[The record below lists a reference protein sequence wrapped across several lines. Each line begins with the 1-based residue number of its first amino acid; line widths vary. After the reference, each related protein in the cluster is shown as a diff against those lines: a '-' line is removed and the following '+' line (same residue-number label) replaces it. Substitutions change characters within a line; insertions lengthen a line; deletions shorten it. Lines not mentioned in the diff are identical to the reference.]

1 MTARKPRTPA
11 QRRAA
16 SPEVLA
22 GERPLELSPEQLRA
36 MIDGA
41 TRAIL
46 AHLETLPEQ
55 PMHATGGGQ
64 RLARSLRE
72 PMPERGE
79 AFHHQRLTA
88 GIRGRD
94 RTAGDQLAREGERGR
109 GGGLGHSGLRRVEK
123 RRSVRRAAGHGRG
136 AATGGEGKIMKHQ
149 KIILRLSL
157 AALLLAV
164 AGAAAARDYHHPP
177 GYGWPVAPRGPT
189 STTLSGTLP
198 QGRPMPRP
206 GPYYTLP
213 SPGGRT
219 EIHDFSGQR
228 YGTLERETGS
238 RPPVVY
244 APDGRRRYETDR
256 DGTLRDPYGRR
267 IEVLK
272 PLPDG
277 DW

>member
-1 MTARKPRTPA
+1 
-11 QRRAA
+11 
-16 SPEVLA
+16 
-22 GERPLELSPEQLRA
+22 
-36 MIDGA
+36 
-41 TRAIL
+41 
-46 AHLETLPEQ
+46 
-55 PMHATGGGQ
+55 
-64 RLARSLRE
+64 
-72 PMPERGE
+72 
-79 AFHHQRLTA
+79 
-88 GIRGRD
+88 
-94 RTAGDQLAREGERGR
+94 
-109 GGGLGHSGLRRVEK
+109 
-123 RRSVRRAAGHGRG
+123 
-136 AATGGEGKIMKHQ
+136 MKHQ

-189 STTLSGTLP
+189 STTLNGTLP

-228 YGTLERETGS
+228 YGTIERETGS

>member
-1 MTARKPRTPA
+1 
-11 QRRAA
+11 
-16 SPEVLA
+16 
-22 GERPLELSPEQLRA
+22 
-36 MIDGA
+36 
-41 TRAIL
+41 
-46 AHLETLPEQ
+46 
-55 PMHATGGGQ
+55 
-64 RLARSLRE
+64 
-72 PMPERGE
+72 
-79 AFHHQRLTA
+79 
-88 GIRGRD
+88 
-94 RTAGDQLAREGERGR
+94 
-109 GGGLGHSGLRRVEK
+109 
-123 RRSVRRAAGHGRG
+123 
-136 AATGGEGKIMKHQ
+136 
-149 KIILRLSL
+149 
-157 AALLLAV
+157 
-164 AGAAAARDYHHPP
+164 
-177 GYGWPVAPRGPT
+177 
-189 STTLSGTLP
+189 

>member
-1 MTARKPRTPA
+1 MKHRK
-11 QRRAA
+11 
-16 SPEVLA
+16 
-22 GERPLELSPEQLRA
+22 
-36 MIDGA
+36 
-41 TRAIL
+41 AIL
-46 AHLETLPEQ
+46 RP
-55 PMHATGGGQ
+55 G
-64 RLARSLRE
+64 
-72 PMPERGE
+72 
-79 AFHHQRLTA
+79 
-88 GIRGRD
+88 
-94 RTAGDQLAREGERGR
+94 
-109 GGGLGHSGLRRVEK
+109 
-123 RRSVRRAAGHGRG
+123 
-136 AATGGEGKIMKHQ
+136 
-149 KIILRLSL
+149 L

-164 AGAAAARDYHHPP
+164 AGAAAARDYHDPP

-189 STTLSGTLP
+189 STTLNGTLP

-219 EIHDFSGQR
+219 EIRDFSGQR
-228 YGTLERETGS
+228 YGTIEREAGS

-244 APDGRRRYETDR
+244 APDGQRRYETDR